1 MLSRMQYDRWL
12 LLITAVLVGI
22 GALMVYSSTSVVT
35 GVFAKRSIGQFFYFK
50 RHMFTMAIAAVF
62 MFVAYKTGIN
72 TLKKAAIPLLVFS
85 FILLILVFVPGLGVS
100 AGGAR
105 RWIRLWP
112 STFQP
117 SELLKLSM
125 IIFLARY
132 LSLPSYKRDSKVS
145 FLIPIGIM
153 GLFQLIFLKQ
163 PDFGAT
169 MSLGLLTFFML
180 ILSGV
185 RLRYIMSLTV
195 LLIPVIVKLV
205 MEPYRLKR
213 VLTFLDPWKDSQGG
227 GFQLVQSVIALG
239 SGGLSGIGLGKSKQ
253 KLSFLPESHTDFIFS
268 LVGEELG
275 FIGALIIVGLFLALF
290 LRGILIANRAAEAS
304 DDRFVY
310 YLASGLSM
318 MIALQALI
326 NFFVVTG
333 LAPTKGLP
341 LPFISYGGSS
351 LLVNM
356 VAVGILLNLSKGS
369 KVFGPNGSGGG
380 MREEERADRGRAQ
393 RLLERKKAVVAVY
406 GRRQH
411 LRDNQ

>member
-1 MLSRMQYDRWL
+1 MVSRMQYDRWL
-12 LLITAVLVGI
+12 LLITVLLVGI

-35 GVFAKRSIGQFFYFK
+35 GLFAKRSIGQFFYFK
-50 RHMFTMAIAAVF
+50 RHMFTMVIAAGF
-62 MFVAYKTGIN
+62 MFIAYKTNIN

-85 FILLILVFVPGLGVS
+85 FVLLVLVFVPGLGVS
-100 AGGAR
+100 AGGAK
-105 RWIRLWP
+105 RWLRLWP

-117 SELLKLSM
+117 SELVKLSM

-132 LSLPSYKRDSKVS
+132 MSMPSYKRDSKLS
-145 FLIPIGIM
+145 FLIAIGIM

-169 MSLGLLTFFML
+169 MSLGLLTFSML
-180 ILSGV
+180 VLSGV

-195 LLIPVIVKLV
+195 LAIPVIVKLV
-205 MEPYRLKR
+205 MEPYRMKR
-213 VLTFLDPWKDSQGG
+213 MLSFLDPWKDSQGG

-275 FIGALIIVGLFLALF
+275 FIGSLIIVGLFLALF
-290 LRGILIANRAAEAS
+290 FRGILIANRADDS
-304 DDRFVY
+304 GDRFVY

-351 LLVNM
+351 LLVNL
-356 VAVGILLNLSKGS
+356 VAVGILLNLSQGLNR
-369 KVFGPNGSGGG
+369 PDGG
-380 MREEERADRGRAQ
+380 MKEENRQARGSTED
-393 RLLERKKAVVAVY
+393 LLECKKAVMAVY
-406 GRRQH
+406 GRRQ
-411 LRDNQ
+411 RFREGQ

>member
-1 MLSRMQYDRWL
+1 MVSRMQYDRWL
-12 LLITAVLVGI
+12 LLITALLVGV

-50 RHMFTMAIAAVF
+50 RHIFTMAIAAAF
-62 MFVAYKTGIN
+62 MLIAYKTSIN
-72 TLKKAAIPLLVFS
+72 TLKKAAIPLLAFS
-85 FILLILVFVPGLGVS
+85 FVLLILVFMPGLGIS
-100 AGGAR
+100 AGGAK

-117 SELLKLSM
+117 SELVKLSM

-132 LSLPSYKRDSKVS
+132 MSLPSYKRDSKLS
-145 FLIPIGIM
+145 FLIPVVIM

-169 MSLGLLTFFML
+169 MSLGLLTFSML
-180 ILSGV
+180 VLSGV

-195 LLIPVIVKLV
+195 LVIPVLVKLV

-213 VLTFLDPWKDSQGG
+213 ILSFLDPWKDSQGG

-239 SGGLSGIGLGKSKQ
+239 SGGLAGIGLGKSKQ

-290 LRGILIANRAAEAS
+290 FRGILIANRAEAS

-351 LLVNM
+351 LLVNL
-356 VAVGILLNLSKGS
+356 VAIGILLNLSRGS
-369 KVFGPNGSGGG
+369 KGGVG
-380 MREEERADRGRAQ
+380 GKKEENRTDAGRTE
-393 RLLERKKAVVAVY
+393 RLLERKKAVMAVY

-411 LRDNQ
+411 FRENQ